1 VGKIRVGVGMEE
13 NFFFFRNNKKKMKK
27 TKNNKKKE
35 RKKNAD
41 LALVLIGNKKTLLN
55 IM

>member
-1 VGKIRVGVGMEE
+1 
-13 NFFFFRNNKKKMKK
+13 MKK

-41 LALVLIGNKKTLLN
+41 LALVLIGNKNTIKYN
-55 IM
+55 VIKINC